1 MIPATTSN
9 APPDRS
15 ITLPRAP
22 SGAWEELTPNERAWV
37 EFIRIISCG
46 SDPRVTPARMRAL
59 REAPDIGREGAG
71 RGGG

>member
-1 MIPATTSN
+1 MTRPESE
-9 APPDRS
+9 DS
-15 ITLPRAP
+15 LFTLPTAP
-22 SGAWEELTPNERAWV
+22 SGSWEELTPNECAWI

-59 REAPDIGREGAG
+59 REAHDMG